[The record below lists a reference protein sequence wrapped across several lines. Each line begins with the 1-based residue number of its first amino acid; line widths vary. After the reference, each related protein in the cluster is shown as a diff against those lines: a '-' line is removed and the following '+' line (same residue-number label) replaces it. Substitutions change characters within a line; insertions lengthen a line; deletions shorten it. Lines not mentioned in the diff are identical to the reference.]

1 MISEKD
7 LAELENIPYEQRI
20 ERVEK
25 LLEGKTEPRAFELG
39 LLLALKMGQEIRE
52 GKELGSESGD
62 LVASWNGKFPES
74 VVEEAIAFA
83 KEFLM
88 NPAKIAEKI
97 KSGMLKAA
105 EKGDPPLKGATR
117 TKATSS
123 QVLSAGSET
132 GMTSEAAEST
142 DEDSSPTCHPER
154 SDSEVEGS
162 NEAQNG

>member
-7 LAELENIPYEQRI
+7 LAELEKIPYEQRI

-25 LLEGKTEPRAFELG
+25 LLEGKSEPRAFELG

-62 LVASWNGKFPES
+62 LVASWSGKHPDS

-88 NPAKIAEKI
+88 NPAGIAEKI
-97 KSGMLKAA
+97 KAGLQKQDADA
-105 EKGDPPLKGATR
+105 DLR
-117 TKATSS
+117 QHDS
-123 QVLSAGSET
+123 QKQEADADSET
-132 GMTSEAAEST
+132 
-142 DEDSSPTCHPER
+142 SSPTCHPER

-162 NEAQNG
+162 SEAQNG

>member
-52 GKELGSESGD
+52 GKELGSASGD
-62 LVASWNGKFPES
+62 LVASWNGRFPES

-88 NPAKIAEKI
+88 NPAKLAERIKEGFLKKDVKGDPGTEAGMTEGSESGMTEGG
-97 KSGMLKAA
+97 KSGMT
-105 EKGDPPLKGATR
+105 EGGE
-117 TKATSS
+117 S
-123 QVLSAGSET
+123 
-132 GMTSEAAEST
+132 GMTEG
-142 DEDSSPTCHPER
+142 
-154 SDSEVEGS
+154 SDSATTDGS
-162 NEAQNG
+162 EAQNG

>member
-7 LAELENIPYEQRI
+7 LAELEKIPFEQRI

-25 LLEGKTEPRAFELG
+25 LLEGKNEPRAFELG

-62 LVASWNGKFPES
+62 LVASWNGKHPDS

-88 NPAKIAEKI
+88 NPAGIAERI
-97 KSGMLKAA
+97 KKGLKAREA
-105 EKGDPPLKGATR
+105 DADLRQHDKD
-117 TKATSS
+117 
-123 QVLSAGSET
+123 GSEQH
-132 GMTSEAAEST
+132 
-142 DEDSSPTCHPER
+142 D
-154 SDSEVEGS
+154 SDSG
-162 NEAQNG
+162 EAQNG

>member
-7 LAELENIPYEQRI
+7 LAELENIPYEERVK
-20 ERVEK
+20 RVEK
-25 LLEGKTEPRAFELG
+25 LLEGKSEPRAFELG

-88 NPAKIAEKI
+88 NPAKLAEKI
-97 KSGMLKAA
+97 KSGML
-105 EKGDPPLKGATR
+105 
-117 TKATSS
+117 
-123 QVLSAGSET
+123 
-132 GMTSEAAEST
+132 
-142 DEDSSPTCHPER
+142 SPKNDAKTEG
-154 SDSEVEGS
+154 SDSATTDG

>member
-7 LAELENIPYEQRI
+7 LAELENIPFEQRI

-25 LLEGKTEPRAFELG
+25 LLEGKSEPRAFELG

-52 GKELGSESGD
+52 GKELGSTSGD
-62 LVASWNGKFPES
+62 LVASWSGKHPDS

-88 NPAKIAEKI
+88 NPAKLAEKI
-97 KSGMLKAA
+97 KSNVIARSNSDEAIHDANKNGGPGSEAGMTEGGDAA
-105 EKGDPPLKGATR
+105 A
-117 TKATSS
+117 
-123 QVLSAGSET
+123 SAG
-132 GMTSEAAEST
+132 
-142 DEDSSPTCHPER
+142 
-154 SDSEVEGS
+154 

>member
-7 LAELENIPYEQRI
+7 LAELEKIPFEQRI

-25 LLEGKTEPRAFELG
+25 LLEGKNEPRAFELG

-62 LVASWNGKFPES
+62 LVASWSGKHPDS

-88 NPAKIAEKI
+88 NPAKIADGI
-97 KSGMLKAA
+97 KQGVAKQAA
-105 EKGDPPLKGATR
+105 
-117 TKATSS
+117 
-123 QVLSAGSET
+123 SADADLRQHDNDGSEQHDND
-132 GMTSEAAEST
+132 GGEQ
-142 DEDSSPTCHPER
+142 H
-154 SDSEVEGS
+154 DSESG
-162 NEAQNG
+162 EAQNG

>member
-7 LAELENIPYEQRI
+7 LTELEKIPYEQRI

-62 LVASWNGKFPES
+62 LVASWSGKHPDS

-88 NPAKIAEKI
+88 NPAKLAEKI
-97 KSGMLKAA
+97 KSG
-105 EKGDPPLKGATR
+105 
-117 TKATSS
+117 
-123 QVLSAGSET
+123 VLSSKEEERFPAKP
-132 GMTSEAAEST
+132 GMTEKKEPGKTEGGDATAT
-142 DEDSSPTCHPER
+142 D
-154 SDSEVEGS
+154 S

>member
-7 LAELENIPYEQRI
+7 LAELENIPYEERVK
-20 ERVEK
+20 RVEK
-25 LLEGKTEPRAFELG
+25 LLEGKSEPRAFELG

-62 LVASWNGKFPES
+62 LIASWNGKHPDS

-97 KSGMLKAA
+97 KSGVIARSESDEAILNADKQDD
-105 EKGDPPLKGATR
+105 GDK
-117 TKATSS
+117 
-123 QVLSAGSET
+123 
-132 GMTSEAAEST
+132 ST
-142 DEDSSPTCHPER
+142 D
-154 SDSEVEGS
+154 
-162 NEAQNG
+162 EAQNG

>member
-25 LLEGKTEPRAFELG
+25 LLEGKSEPRAFELG

-62 LVASWNGKFPES
+62 LVASWSGKHPDS

-88 NPAKIAEKI
+88 NPAKLAEKI
-97 KSGMLKAA
+97 RDGFLRKDVNG
-105 EKGDPPLKGATR
+105 GP
-117 TKATSS
+117 
-123 QVLSAGSET
+123 GSEAGKT
-132 GMTSEAAEST
+132 EGDDAAANAGDEAK
-142 DEDSSPTCHPER
+142 
-154 SDSEVEGS
+154 
-162 NEAQNG
+162 NG

>member
-7 LAELENIPYEQRI
+7 LAELENTPYEERVK
-20 ERVEK
+20 RVEK
-25 LLEGKTEPRAFELG
+25 LLEGKSEPRAFELG

-62 LVASWNGKFPES
+62 LVASWNGKHPDS

-97 KSGMLKAA
+97 KSGVIARSESDEAILNADKQDD
-105 EKGDPPLKGATR
+105 GDK
-117 TKATSS
+117 
-123 QVLSAGSET
+123 
-132 GMTSEAAEST
+132 ST
-142 DEDSSPTCHPER
+142 D
-154 SDSEVEGS
+154 
-162 NEAQNG
+162 EAQNG